1 MNLEDLRQF
10 QVYMAGE
17 RRYSA
22 ESLNQFVSAAK
33 FLYGVTLEA
42 SFDAGAL
49 LRARAPSERPSFSA
63 RKKSSGSS
71 TTSPASATGL
81 RVSEVVA
88 IKVGHIDSPRKLLRV
103 EQGKGK
109 RDRYTL
115 LSPRLL
121 EVLRTWPAQTIETGI
136 HILRGT
142 RLPPGLSI
150 KCVNLNC
157 QIGLRVWRPACRRGR
172 PPHKPMDSSPAFF
185 WPPHN
190 LGRLVNVVT
199 IWSLSVMKISDLR
212 CAAVVCLAI
221 GIATAQQPART
232 NLVGAVQAIDGANG
246 QITLGTDDGKTVKIV
261 PHAGA
266 KFLRL
271 PPGEKSL
278 ANATPITAGDIGPG
292 DRLLARGEL
301 SADKSE
307 LAATTLV
314 IMTKADIAKKQQAD
328 QAEWQKRGVG
338 GLVTAVDAKA
348 GEVTINT
355 RTVEGMKPLIIVAG
369 ETTGVRRY
377 APDSVKFA
385 DAKPAMVAEIKV
397 GDQVRALGTKSEDG
411 MHYAAEELVSGSFR
425 NVAATVT
432 SIDAAAS
439 TMKVMDLSTKKPLLV
454 HVNADSTMRKLPEAV
469 AKMIA
474 MRTSGGGGG
483 AGGAQ
488 RAQGA
493 PGAPGAPTGAP
504 AGGPGGPGGM
514 RGGRGGD
521 MQQMLERLPAIKLED
536 LKPGDAIIVS
546 STEGV
551 DPGHVTAI
559 TLIAGVEP
567 ILSATPAGSQRA
579 MMLGNWNMD
588 MNMGGMQ

>member
-1 MNLEDLRQF
+1 
-10 QVYMAGE
+10 
-17 RRYSA
+17 
-22 ESLNQFVSAAK
+22 
-33 FLYGVTLEA
+33 
-42 SFDAGAL
+42 
-49 LRARAPSERPSFSA
+49 
-63 RKKSSGSS
+63 
-71 TTSPASATGL
+71 
-81 RVSEVVA
+81 
-88 IKVGHIDSPRKLLRV
+88 
-103 EQGKGK
+103 
-109 RDRYTL
+109 
-115 LSPRLL
+115 
-121 EVLRTWPAQTIETGI
+121 
-136 HILRGT
+136 
-142 RLPPGLSI
+142 
-150 KCVNLNC
+150 
-157 QIGLRVWRPACRRGR
+157 
-172 PPHKPMDSSPAFF
+172 
-185 WPPHN
+185 
-190 LGRLVNVVT
+190 
-199 IWSLSVMKISDLR
+199 MKISDLR

-246 QITLGTDDGKTVKIV
+246 QITLHTDDGKTVKIV

-271 PPGEKSL
+271 PPGEKSM
-278 ANATPITAGDIGPG
+278 ANATPITASDIGPG
-292 DRLLARGEL
+292 DRVLARGEL
-301 SADKSE
+301 SDDKTS

-348 GEVTINT
+348 GEVTINA
-355 RTVEGMKPLIIVAG
+355 RTVEGMKPLIIVAS

-397 GDQVRALGTKSEDG
+397 GDQVRALGAKSEDG
-411 MHYAAEELVSGSFR
+411 THYAAEELVSGSFR

-432 SIDAAAS
+432 TIDPAAN
-439 TMKVMDLSTKKPLLV
+439 TMQVMDLSTKKPLLV
-454 HVNADSTMRKLPEAV
+454 RVNADSTMRKLPEMV
-469 AKMIA
+469 ARMIA

-483 AGGAQ
+483 ATGAGGAQ

-493 PGAPGAPTGAP
+493 QGAPSAPAGGPAGG

-521 MQQMLERLPAIKLED
+521 MQQMLERLPAIKLAD

-567 ILSATPAGSQRA
+567 ILSAAPAGSQRA
-579 MMLGNWNMD
+579 MMLGTWNMD